1 MTNLL
6 LRLFAG
12 EETAADSSGFR
23 SRVGKLSG
31 VVGIICNAVLCV
43 LKLVVGTLSGSV
55 SITADAMNNLSD
67 STSSL
72 VTLAGF
78 KLSEKPA
85 DKKHPYGHARF
96 EYLSGLAVAA
106 MILLIGVELLQTS
119 VHKII
124 HPESIEFSAWVAVV
138 LIASILVKLWLS
150 AFNKNLGNRI
160 QSATLLATALDSRND
175 TISTGAVLIA
185 AAVESFTGW
194 KIDGYVGLAVAGFII
209 YSGITMGM
217 ETISP
222 LLGEASNPELQQ
234 EMIHTLK
241 SCPQVLGLHDLMVHD
256 YGPGK
261 CFASVHVE
269 MDSREDP
276 VRSHE
281 IIDDLERMCREKHH
295 VLLTIHYDPVV
306 LGDKELNQTRQ
317 EVLELLQK
325 RDPRICIHD
334 FRMVSG
340 EEHTNIIFD
349 AVLPVDLWSQTEEI
363 REYVEDGM
371 SALGRGK
378 FYAVIT
384 FDSALFNDPA
394 GEEAIS

>member
-12 EETAADSSGFR
+12 TENPEDTARYRGK
-23 SRVGKLSG
+23 VGKISG
-31 VVGIICNAVLCV
+31 IVGIICNAVLCV
-43 LKLVVGTLSGSV
+43 LKLIVGTLSGSL

-72 VTLAGF
+72 VTLVGF
-78 KLSEKPA
+78 RLAELPA

-106 MILLIGVELLQTS
+106 MILMIGVELFRGS
-119 VHKII
+119 VHKIF
-124 HPESIEFSAWVAVV
+124 HPEATEFSAAVAVV
-138 LIASILVKLWLS
+138 LLASILVKLWLS
-150 AFNKNLGNRI
+150 AFNKTLGNQI
-160 QSATLLATALDSRND
+160 HSSALLATALDSRND

-185 AAVESFTGW
+185 AGVEAFTGW
-194 KIDGYVGLAVAGFII
+194 KIDGYVGLAVSAFII

-222 LLGEASNPELQQ
+222 LLGEATNEELQKDLVT
-234 EMIHTLK
+234 TLK

-256 YGPGK
+256 YGPNM
-261 CFASVHVE
+261 CFASVHCE
-269 MDSREDP
+269 MDAREDP
-276 VRSHE
+276 IKSHE

-295 VLLTIHYDPVV
+295 VLLTIHYDPVI
-306 LGDKELNQTRQ
+306 LGDPVLDQTRK
-317 EVLELLQK
+317 EVLDLLK
-325 RDPRICIHD
+325 ERDSRISIHD

-340 EEHTNIIFD
+340 EGHTNIIFD

-363 REYVEDGM
+363 KEYVETRM
-371 SALGRGK
+371 SSLGRGK

-384 FDSALFNDPA
+384 FDSALFNGGEDPQPA
-394 GEEAIS
+394 K

>member
-1 MTNLL
+1 MTKLL

-12 EETAADSSGFR
+12 EENAADNSGYR
-23 SRVGKLSG
+23 SRIGKLSG

-138 LIASILVKLWLS
+138 LLASIAVKLWLS

-160 QSATLLATALDSRND
+160 QSSTLLATALDSRND

-194 KIDGYVGLAVAGFII
+194 KIDGYVGLAVAAFII

-234 EMIHTLK
+234 DMIRTLK

-281 IIDDLERMCREKHH
+281 IIDDLERLCREKHH
-295 VLLTIHYDPVV
+295 VLLTILYDPVV
-306 LGDKELNQTRQ
+306 LGDKVLDQTRQ

-325 RDPRICIHD
+325 RDPRIHIHD

-349 AVLPVDLWSQTEEI
+349 AVLPVDLWPQTEEI
-363 REYVEDGM
+363 KEYVETSM
-371 SALGRGK
+371 SALGRGR

-384 FDSALFNDPA
+384 FDSELFNDHA
-394 GEEAIS
+394 GVEIES